1 MSTKER
7 YERVR
12 AEVDLAC
19 EKAGRNPHEVLLLAV
34 SKTVDLDQVQEA
46 IEGGAHAFGENRPD
60 EPLRKRAAFPQ
71 ETWHFIG
78 ISNRAAFTIS
88 FLLPISFIR
97 CARQSISPRSI
108 RQRQSSIRFS
118 PSCSK

>member
-12 AEVDLAC
+12 AEVDRAC

-60 EPLRKRAAFPQ
+60 ELLRKRAAFPQ

-78 ISNRAAFTIS
+78 NIQDR
-88 FLLPISFIR
+88 
-97 CARQSISPRSI
+97 
-108 RQRQSSIRFS
+108 
-118 PSCSK
+118 